1 MLNGKPVMGNYVGTK
16 NPPSENDFSIGLRI
30 RYKNFVY
37 VTMGDLDGQYEDSFN
52 AVYDGLLISTVV
64 MVSCRLFSAGVR
76 TGKPST

>member
-37 VTMGDLDGQYEDSFN
+37 VTMGDLDGQYEDSFS
-52 AVYDGLLISTVV
+52 AVYDGLLRSIASV
-64 MVSCRLFSAGVR
+64 
-76 TGKPST
+76 PS

>member
-64 MVSCRLFSAGVR
+64 VVPCHLFSSGVR
-76 TGKPST
+76 TDEPSM